1 MTHPLLF
8 QMTCATESPVVYPAR
23 FVSQVN
29 VSVEIKPAAK
39 ADLQGRI
46 VMLEAVGANVRKMS
60 TPALMVYHVL
70 TENVILVRPTSHI
83 RS

>member
-1 MTHPLLF
+1 M
-8 QMTCATESPVVYPAR
+8 YPAR

-29 VSVEIKPAAK
+29 VSVEMQPAAR
-39 ADLQGRI
+39 ADLRGRI

-70 TENVILVRPTSHI
+70 TENVILVSPISHI
-83 RS
+83 PS